1 MIKIAS
7 YAYDSLV
14 LDGFNEARNNVP
26 VRVSLLNQSNEASKA
41 MEFTFNTQDSG
52 PVAFFND
59 IEVLPYWDGFQ
70 VKYKVPGAA
79 TGLCNVFFIGT
90 NPMTRELDT
99 LLLETFA
106 IEAGENVKYFS
117 LAQKRDVNTVVV
129 KTEGFVRL
137 FRFNIPYILILETCL
152 GSLISKIKYFGESGL
167 FTA

>member
-1 MIKIAS
+1 MKNTILILLFIFGLFACEDNDSYFDASIPQENVRFKAIPGGAVMHYTLPENTDIFAVKAEYEDYKGKKMIKIAS

-79 TGLCNVFFIGT
+79 TGLCNVFLSE
-90 NPMTRELDT
+90 R
-99 LLLETFA
+99 
-106 IEAGENVKYFS
+106 
-117 LAQKRDVNTVVV
+117 
-129 KTEGFVRL
+129 
-137 FRFNIPYILILETCL
+137 IP
-152 GSLISKIKYFGESGL
+152 
-167 FTA
+167 

>member
-1 MIKIAS
+1 MHYTLPENTDIFAVKAEYEDYKGKKMIKIAS

-70 VKYKVPGAA
+70 VKYKVPVRLPDFVTCFYRNESHDSGA
-79 TGLCNVFFIGT
+79 GYSFIG
-90 NPMTRELDT
+90 N
-99 LLLETFA
+99 
-106 IEAGENVKYFS
+106 
-117 LAQKRDVNTVVV
+117 
-129 KTEGFVRL
+129 
-137 FRFNIPYILILETCL
+137 FRY
-152 GSLISKIKYFGESGL
+152 
-167 FTA
+167 